1 MTRRF
6 FTALPI
12 VDDVADALKL
22 MQGGIEG
29 ARWTAHADF
38 HVTLTFIGEADDET
52 LAQIDDALCGVRATA
67 FDFSLAGTGSFAQGD
82 WPNVLWVGVEAPPAL
97 AVLKQQIDN
106 KFRAAGLPYET
117 RKYSPHVTMARLRH
131 AENADIARFMQAHNL
146 YRSAVMRADYFTLYE
161 SLPGQKT
168 GATDQRYVPIADY
181 PLFPA

>member
-12 VDDVADALKL
+12 TDEVSDALTL

-67 FDFSLAGTGSFAQGD
+67 FDFSLAGTGGS
-82 WPNVLWVGVEAPPAL
+82 
-97 AVLKQQIDN
+97 
-106 KFRAAGLPYET
+106 
-117 RKYSPHVTMARLRH
+117 
-131 AENADIARFMQAHNL
+131 
-146 YRSAVMRADYFTLYE
+146 
-161 SLPGQKT
+161 
-168 GATDQRYVPIADY
+168 
-181 PLFPA
+181 